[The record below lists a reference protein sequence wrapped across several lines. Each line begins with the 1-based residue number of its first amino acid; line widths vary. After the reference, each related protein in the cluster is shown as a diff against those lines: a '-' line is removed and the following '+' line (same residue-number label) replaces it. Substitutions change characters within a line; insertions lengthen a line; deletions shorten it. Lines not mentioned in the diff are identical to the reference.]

1 MTELEPFRTN
11 RQSAILKIRDL
22 LFNENQI
29 LPLLPDTLR
38 MLWRSCVFIK
48 FAIFAGIVK
57 KLLKYLLLSL
67 VALAFHMGAK
77 DDLFAHEDIQD
88 YDCASAYAASLNVS
102 ITAPTTDICI
112 PRQASTVSV
121 PRLQSNSNRHETSHR
136 QNHEV
141 VKSGKAINTIL
152 GYVVQK
158 QSLIIHSS
166 LMEPA
171 NKLVS
176 LCRLII

>member
-1 MTELEPFRTN
+1 MK
-11 RQSAILKIRDL
+11 S
-22 LFNENQI
+22 
-29 LPLLPDTLR
+29 
-38 MLWRSCVFIK
+38 
-48 FAIFAGIVK
+48 
-57 KLLKYLLLSL
+57 LLKYLLLSL

-77 DDLFAHEDIQD
+77 GGLFAHEDIQD
-88 YDCASAYAASLNVS
+88 YDYASASAASLNVS
-102 ITAPTTDICI
+102 IAAPTTDICI
-112 PRQASTVSV
+112 PRQVSTVSV
-121 PRLQSNSNRHETSHR
+121 PRLQSNSNRHEISHR

-141 VKSGKAINTIL
+141 VKSGKTINAIL
-152 GYVVQK
+152 RYVVQK

>member
-1 MTELEPFRTN
+1 M
-11 RQSAILKIRDL
+11 K
-22 LFNENQI
+22 
-29 LPLLPDTLR
+29 
-38 MLWRSCVFIK
+38 
-48 FAIFAGIVK
+48 GI
-57 KLLKYLLLSL
+57 LKYLLLSI

-77 DDLFAHEDIQD
+77 GDLTAHDNVQD
-88 YDCASAYAASLNVS
+88 YDYASAYTASLNVS
-102 ITAPTTDICI
+102 IATPTTDICI
-112 PRQASTVSV
+112 PRQVSTVTV

-141 VKSGKAINTIL
+141 VKSGKTINSSL
-152 GYVVQK
+152 QYVVQK
-158 QSLIIHSS
+158 QSLILHSS

>member
-1 MTELEPFRTN
+1 MKN
-11 RQSAILKIRDL
+11 
-22 LFNENQI
+22 
-29 LPLLPDTLR
+29 
-38 MLWRSCVFIK
+38 
-48 FAIFAGIVK
+48 
-57 KLLKYLLLSL
+57 LLKYLLLSL

-77 DDLFAHEDIQD
+77 GDMFAHEDIQD
-88 YDCASAYAASLNVS
+88 YASAYTASLNVS

-112 PRQASTVSV
+112 PRQVSTVSV

-136 QNHEV
+136 QNCEV
-141 VKSGKAINTIL
+141 VKSGKTINATL
-152 GYVVQK
+152 RYVVQK

-171 NKLVS
+171 NKLAS

>member
-1 MTELEPFRTN
+1 MK
-11 RQSAILKIRDL
+11 KI
-22 LFNENQI
+22 
-29 LPLLPDTLR
+29 
-38 MLWRSCVFIK
+38 
-48 FAIFAGIVK
+48 
-57 KLLKYLLLSL
+57 LKYLLLSL

-77 DDLFAHEDIQD
+77 DDLSAHEDIQD
-88 YDCASAYAASLNVS
+88 YDYDYASAYTASLNVS
-102 ITAPTTDICI
+102 ITAPTTDICL
-112 PRQASTVSV
+112 PRQVSTVSV

-141 VKSGKAINTIL
+141 VKSGKTINSIL
-152 GYVVQK
+152 RYVVQK

>member
-1 MTELEPFRTN
+1 MKN
-11 RQSAILKIRDL
+11 
-22 LFNENQI
+22 
-29 LPLLPDTLR
+29 
-38 MLWRSCVFIK
+38 
-48 FAIFAGIVK
+48 
-57 KLLKYLLLSL
+57 LLKYLLLSL
-67 VALAFHMGAK
+67 VALVFYMGAK
-77 DDLFAHEDIQD
+77 SDLFAHEDVQEYD
-88 YDCASAYAASLNVS
+88 YASVYTTSLNVS
-102 ITAPTTDICI
+102 ITSTKTDICI
-112 PRQASTVSV
+112 PRQVSTVTV

-141 VKSGKAINTIL
+141 VKSGKTINSIL
-152 GYVVQK
+152 RYVVQK